1 MPYLRVQICFLHI
14 PQVRQLV
21 AALTVKV
28 QQCHEKLD
36 AQAIGN
42 ALYGLQRLRDSA
54 ELRQLLTALTGQ
66 RHLGKVSV
74 MVLRLL
80 SDGNGRPRTKD
91 VNGVLRLCN
100 WELTR
105 LVPASVQRPRS
116 PGSPTAYATP
126 TSRSVGLVHSGQFRL
141 RVAFVFFTVKVR
153 VS

>member
-1 MPYLRVQICFLHI
+1 MLYWQRLN
-14 PQVRQLV
+14 
-21 AALTVKV
+21 AALVPTGI
-28 QQCHEKLD
+28 HYD
-36 AQAIGN
+36 AILPGAVPVEELAN
-42 ALYGLQRLRDSA
+42 ASMLS
-54 ELRQLLTALTGQ
+54 RQLLTALTGQ

-126 TSRSVGLVHSGQFRL
+126 TTRSVGLVHSGQFRL